1 MFLTPTLPP
10 RGRPRPPGG
19 AIGPATGSRGGWLPP
34 PSGANA
40 AVGRLTIGRT
50 QRGIPAKLPHK
61 RAACLAYTYARMQ
74 AVLPMNRV
82 GIHFYVAHPQKAR
95 SEERRVGKECRSRW

>member
-10 RGRPRPPGG
+10 RRRPRPPGG

-34 PSGANA
+34 LSGANA
-40 AVGRLTIGRT
+40 AVGRLKIGRT
-50 QRGIPAKLPHK
+50 QRGAPAKLPHK
-61 RAACLAYTYARMQ
+61 RAACLAYTYARMK

-82 GIHFYVAHPQKAR
+82 GIHFYVAPSKSLCQPFTPVACYTR
-95 SEERRVGKECRSRW
+95 C